1 MTSQA
6 SFYDIHNIVLT
17 PKKDFCHKNEIIHIY
32 EDKKLIKQYII
43 NNNIKFGDIIYIG
56 GNGDRLEYYFGIVIE
71 DGNFLTGE
79 QGPYIIFDNN
89 TVLQKIKDLNISYDN
104 AFKEI
109 KNDEFFADLFF
120 GYEYDYDEYNSIIQK
135 YDENNLI

>member
-6 SFYDIHNIVLT
+6 SFYDIHNIVFT
-17 PKKDFCHKNEIIHIY
+17 PKKDFCHKNEIIPIY

-56 GNGDRLEYYFGIVIE
+56 GSGDRLEYYFGIVIE

-89 TVLQKIKDLNISYDN
+89 RVLQKIKDLNISYDN
-104 AFKEI
+104 ALKEI

-120 GYEYDYDEYNSIIQK
+120 GYDYDDEYDSIIQK